1 MENTVVIH
9 QPDFAPYIGFFQ
21 RLVNADLFIILD
33 NVQFV
38 HSNNGWTHRDKI
50 RTREGSKWI
59 TNSIRKTSRNSL
71 MNEIFYSKSDWRT
84 RNLNLIKENYRK
96 AKFFEILFPFFEDL
110 YFLKTQSLLEFNM
123 FWINA
128 ICDLLDL
135 KIDVMYSSKLNVS
148 GVKNDM
154 IINLLKSV
162 NASNYLSGD
171 GAKAYLDE
179 GIFTA
184 NNINL
189 IWQNY
194 NHPIYEQQFDKFIP
208 YLSIIDCLLNCGI
221 NETKNLIINK

>member
-1 MENTVVIH
+1 MNNTVVIH

-33 NVQFV
+33 NVQF
-38 HSNNGWTHRDKI
+38 SNDGWTHRDKI

-59 TNSIRKTSRNSL
+59 TNSVKKTSLNSL
-71 MNEIFYSKSDWRT
+71 INEISYFESDWRIK
-84 RNLNLIKENYRK
+84 NLNLIKENYRK
-96 AKFFEILFPFFEDL
+96 AKFFKFFFPFLEDL
-110 YFLKTQSLLEFNM
+110 YYLESQSLLEFNM
-123 FWINA
+123 FWINSF
-128 ICDLLDL
+128 CDLLDL
-135 KIDVMYSSKLNVS
+135 KIDIVYASQLNVS
-148 GVKNDM
+148 GAKNELL
-154 IINLLKSV
+154 INLLRSV
-162 NASNYLSGD
+162 NASSYLSGD

>member
-1 MENTVVIH
+1 MKTTVVIH

-21 RLVNADLFIILD
+21 RLIYADLIIILD

-50 RTREGSKWI
+50 RTKEGSKWI
-59 TNSIRKTSRNSL
+59 TNSVKKTSRNSL
-71 MNEIFYSKSDWRT
+71 INEIYYSKSDWRI

-96 AKFFEILFPFFEDL
+96 AKFFETLFPFFEDL
-110 YFLKTQSLLEFNM
+110 YYLKTESLIEFNM
-123 FWINA
+123 FWINS
-128 ICDLLDL
+128 ICNILDL
-135 KIDVMYSSKLNVS
+135 KIDVVYASKLNVS
-148 GVKNDM
+148 GVKNEL

-162 NASNYLSGD
+162 NAENYLSGD
-171 GAKAYLDE
+171 GAKVYLNE
-179 GIFTA
+179 EIFTA

-194 NHPIYEQQFDKFIP
+194 NHPFYEQQFDGFIP

-221 NETKNLIINK
+221 KETKNLMRYK

>member
-1 MENTVVIH
+1 MIT
-9 QPDFAPYIGFFQ
+9 
-21 RLVNADLFIILD
+21 RL
-33 NVQFV
+33 
-38 HSNNGWTHRDKI
+38 H
-50 RTREGSKWI
+50 
-59 TNSIRKTSRNSL
+59 
-71 MNEIFYSKSDWRT
+71 
-84 RNLNLIKENYRK
+84 
-96 AKFFEILFPFFEDL
+96 
-110 YFLKTQSLLEFNM
+110 
-123 FWINA
+123 FWI
-128 ICDLLDL
+128 LLA
-135 KIDVMYSSKLNVS
+135 
-148 GVKNDM
+148 
-154 IINLLKSV
+154 NLLKSV